1 MTASA
6 GLDHFEVS
14 HGVQAC
20 AIDHSA
26 GGRAWAL
33 REVQLYCQRP
43 TLTVVALVF
52 AFTLPF
58 SANLS
63 AEQRTIDAEQSTI
76 TVRVFKSGLFRAFAD
91 NHVIRAPL
99 LEGSVD
105 DSATSHVELVVD
117 VHRMRVLDP
126 SLSPKDRDDV
136 QARMLSPEVLD
147 ADRFRQIRFHST
159 AVQRLEADR
168 WLVRGDLDLH
178 GQIHQVALKVA
189 RENGRYKGS
198 TTLRQTEFGITP
210 ISFAGGTVKV
220 KDEITI
226 EFDIAVVDR

>member
-1 MTASA
+1 
-6 GLDHFEVS
+6 V
-14 HGVQAC
+14 
-20 AIDHSA
+20 
-26 GGRAWAL
+26 
-33 REVQLYCQRP
+33 YCQRP
-43 TLTVVALVF
+43 TLTVVAL
-52 AFTLPF
+52 AFTLAF

-63 AEQRTIDAEQSTI
+63 AERRTIDAERSTI
-76 TVRVFKSGLFRAFAD
+76 TVRVSKSGLFRAFAD

-126 SLSPKDRDDV
+126 SLSPKDREDV
-136 QARMLSPEVLD
+136 QARMLGPEVLD

-159 AVQRLEADR
+159 VVQRLEAAR

-178 GQIHQVALKVA
+178 GQTHQVAVKVA
-189 RENGRYKGS
+189 LENGRYKGS

-210 ISFAGGTVKV
+210 ISIAGGAVKV

-226 EFDIAVVDR
+226 EFDIAVVDGPS